1 MHVQPFLVGL
11 RNPAMNPC
19 RDYVHG
25 ISEQNAC
32 EVAAIGLEIKRARV
46 RNFKALDLF
55 DSRLKSLPCSAIFQL
70 ISLYGELLNPNDVQG
85 PNLGIYPEITVHMRI
100 CFCRTQVQRFVH
112 WKLER
117 TMLHDHL

>member
-1 MHVQPFLVGL
+1 
-11 RNPAMNPC
+11 MNPC
-19 RDYVHG
+19 GDYVHG

-70 ISLYGELLNPNDVQG
+70 ISLYGETANHRPNRKIMLGYHLCPADV
-85 PNLGIYPEITVHMRI
+85 
-100 CFCRTQVQRFVH
+100 
-112 WKLER
+112 
-117 TMLHDHL
+117 